1 MRVAERYGVPTCRG
15 SSGVTTPEDCVL
27 KGFKDFLLR
36 GNIIDLAVAVVIGT
50 AFTALVASFST
61 NLISP
66 LIARLGGGGP
76 GDGLYVK
83 LGDSEE
89 TWLKVGD
96 FLASVITF
104 LITAAVVYF
113 FVVVPVRKIME
124 RLTPEEETAV
134 EVIDEQTVLLRDIRD
149 LLAAAGPP
157 ATGGSRPGPIP

>member
-1 MRVAERYGVPTCRG
+1 
-15 SSGVTTPEDCVL
+15 VL

-50 AFTALVASFST
+50 AFTALVTSFST

-113 FVVVPVRKIME
+113 LVVVPVRKIME
-124 RLTPEEETAV
+124 RLMPEDGEATSV
-134 EVIDEQTVLLRDIRD
+134 DEQTVLLRDIRD
-149 LLAAAGPP
+149 LLASGGPP
-157 ATGGSRPGPIP
+157 AGDGLRRGRTP

>member
-1 MRVAERYGVPTCRG
+1 
-15 SSGVTTPEDCVL
+15 VL

-36 GNIIDLAVAVVIGT
+36 GNIVDLAVAVVIGT
-50 AFTALVASFST
+50 AFTALVASFSS

-89 TWLKVGD
+89 TWLRVGD

-113 FVVVPVRKIME
+113 LVIVPVRAITE
-124 RLTPEEETAV
+124 RLITEKETPADA
-134 EVIDEQTVLLRDIRD
+134 IDEQTHLLREIRD
-149 LLAAAGPP
+149 ALAGPSG
-157 ATGGSRPGPIP
+157 TGGSHADPTS

>member
-1 MRVAERYGVPTCRG
+1 M
-15 SSGVTTPEDCVL
+15 L

-36 GNIIDLAVAVVIGT
+36 GNIVDLAVAVVIGT

-113 FVVVPVRKIME
+113 LVVLPVRKIME
-124 RLTPEEETAV
+124 RLMPEEGAAEA
-134 EVIDEQTVLLRDIRD
+134 IDEQTVLLRDIRD
-149 LLAAAGPP
+149 LLAAGGPRSD
-157 ATGGSRPGPIP
+157 GGSHRAQTP

>member
-1 MRVAERYGVPTCRG
+1 VRVAERYGVPTCRG
-15 SSGVTTPEDCVL
+15 TSGVTTPEDCVL

-104 LITAAVVYF
+104 TITAAVVYF
-113 FVVVPVRKIME
+113 LVVVPMRTIME
-124 RLTPEEETAV
+124 RRRNCSLNASSSGMLNCTASMWFGTKSNRWNQNA
-134 EVIDEQTVLLRDIRD
+134 E
-149 LLAAAGPP
+149 
-157 ATGGSRPGPIP
+157 S

>member
-1 MRVAERYGVPTCRG
+1 
-15 SSGVTTPEDCVL
+15 VL

-50 AFTALVASFST
+50 AFTALVTSFST

-113 FVVVPVRKIME
+113 LVVVPVRKIME
-124 RLTPEEETAV
+124 RLMPEDGEATSV
-134 EVIDEQTVLLRDIRD
+134 DEQTVLLRDIRD
-149 LLAAAGPP
+149 LLAAGGPP
-157 ATGGSRPGPIP
+157 AGDGLRRGQTP

>member
-1 MRVAERYGVPTCRG
+1 
-15 SSGVTTPEDCVL
+15 VL

-113 FVVVPVRKIME
+113 LVVVPVRKVME
-124 RLTPEEETAV
+124 RLMPEEGEAQA
-134 EVIDEQTVLLRDIRD
+134 IDEQTVLLRDIRD
-149 LLAAAGPP
+149 LLAAGGPP
-157 ATGGSRPGPIP
+157 TGGGSHQGQIR

>member
-1 MRVAERYGVPTCRG
+1 M
-15 SSGVTTPEDCVL
+15 L

-36 GNIIDLAVAVVIGT
+36 GNIVDLAVAVVIGT

-76 GDGLYVK
+76 GDGLYIK

-113 FVVVPVRKIME
+113 LVVVPMRKIME
-124 RLTPEEETAV
+124 RLMPEAGTPA
-134 EVIDEQTVLLRDIRD
+134 EVTNEQTVLLREIRD
-149 LLAAAGPP
+149 SLAPAGRSSTGGQHAGPTP
-157 ATGGSRPGPIP
+157 